1 MVSVYSEKK
10 GKVWFGVAFEDEQI
24 YATSFGSNEN
34 RVLRELKESFPPDA
48 SARAL
53 QFPERT
59 PFAEQVIRVLENVFN
74 GKDDSHMFDFNMKRL
89 PNYTR
94 KVIDAVCQIPA
105 GYVASYGGVAK
116 AVGGSPRAVG
126 NVMARNPFAPLCP
139 CHRVVTSDLRLGGYG
154 GGLDVKLAFL
164 RREQRGHKSKKML
177 EIDHGKMELI
187 PVEYVFEKLK
197 KDKR

>member
-1 MVSVYSEKK
+1 MVSIYSEKK
-10 GKVWFGVAFEDEQI
+10 GKVWFGVAFENERI

-34 RVLRELKESFPPDA
+34 NVLQ
-48 SARAL
+48 AL
-53 QFPERT
+53 NEDYSSQGSKQFSQKT
-59 PFAEQVIRVLENVFN
+59 HFAEHVIKVLENVFN
-74 GKDDSHMFDFNMKRL
+74 GKDDPHVFDFDMKRL

-94 KVIDAVCQIPA
+94 KVIGAVCQIPT

-139 CHRVVTSDLRLGGYG
+139 CHRVVTSDLTLGGYG

-164 RREQRGHKSKKML
+164 KRERRGHKSKKTI
-177 EIDHGKMELI
+177 EIDHGKMELV
-187 PVEYVFEKLK
+187 PVECVFERLK
-197 KDKR
+197 RDKC